1 MSAIQS
7 AVSHLSGT
15 SGYKCV
21 DQKGHLDNCK
31 DPHGVCETNAIC
43 RFVDDIKRRGKL
55 DKKEVTYSEANN
67 IENGVNNKSSFEL
80 VFGLDY
86 DIESGNRVGLQLIS
100 PTVYEFDISIY
111 KYNKVLRMLD
121 ETLREFIDKKQQFK
135 LSNPYDAYNLINEIV
150 YENKKKFFK
159 LKTALAKKIE
169 PLINNSIREYID
181 NILMRLTTVG
191 ALYLT
196 FVCYR

>member
-111 KYNKVLRMLD
+111 KYNKVLRKIFSAVSDSFSLLILLIVFSIFFPSVLD
-121 ETLREFIDKKQQFK
+121 HIDSSKSY
-135 LSNPYDAYNLINEIV
+135 LSGSQIP
-150 YENKKKFFK
+150 
-159 LKTALAKKIE
+159 
-169 PLINNSIREYID
+169 
-181 NILMRLTTVG
+181 
-191 ALYLT
+191 
-196 FVCYR
+196 